1 MKDKLYDI
9 WINNDEYASDK
20 PYDSGLTLAEVDEV
34 TYWLIADAYCCS
46 GEIEVKFVG
55 KTNIYEHLCRKELI
69 QKELLLLYL

>member
-46 GEIEVKFVG
+46 GEIEVREIKS
-55 KTNIYEHLCRKELI
+55 
-69 QKELLLLYL
+69 